1 MAEGGKRNMEYKKFS
16 VRKFSERAEVV
27 GIQEKCS
34 KLIKGRKFYLIADY
48 NELINGIED
57 LLYFERLS
65 PSLWDRMI

>member
-34 KLIKGRKFYLIADY
+34 KLIKGRKFDCRLQLT
-48 NELINGIED
+48 NKWNRRPP
-57 LLYFERLS
+57 LL
-65 PSLWDRMI
+65 